1 MDDVSNGPLLSPST
15 VKPVKDCEMI
25 DTSLTIDVVMGE
37 NERMIWDLED
47 ARKFSLFQRRV

>member
-15 VKPVKDCEMI
+15 VKLVKDCEMI

>member
-15 VKPVKDCEMI
+15 VKLVKDCEMI

-37 NERMIWDLED
+37 NERMIGI
-47 ARKFSLFQRRV
+47 